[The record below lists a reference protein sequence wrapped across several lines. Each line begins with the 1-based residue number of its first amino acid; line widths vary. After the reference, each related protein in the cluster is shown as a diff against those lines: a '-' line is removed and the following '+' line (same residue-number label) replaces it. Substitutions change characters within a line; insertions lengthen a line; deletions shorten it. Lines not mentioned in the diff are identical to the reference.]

1 MTVEKA
7 LPPLTAAAGPTVMD
21 LHAGYQSG
29 RLRPTDVL
37 EQALERAR
45 HAPMGVFLCTLEAR
59 ALQEAH
65 ASESRWKKGEPLGPL
80 DGVPIVWK
88 DLFDVKGTTT
98 TAGSALRRHAPVVD
112 ADAFSVH
119 TLTQAGAVTL
129 GKVGL
134 SEFAYSGLGL
144 NPHFGTPPNPCSHDG
159 ARAPGGSSSGTAAS
173 ICAGIVAMG
182 MGTDTGGSVR
192 VPAAFQGLVGYRPSS
207 GRLNK
212 SGVYPL
218 SRTLDDIGPLART
231 VEDCALAD
239 ALLRGHPPVPLL
251 PTPAQG
257 LRIVVPKNVV
267 FDDAEPE
274 VLEQFAGLLERLQ
287 KAGVRMEHREI
298 PALDAFQKLSANHGT
313 ITAAEGYHWHQ
324 HIVDGPDAQRMDR
337 RVLSRLQRGR
347 SMLAL
352 DWLVLRDS
360 RLRLQHEVTAL
371 LDGAWL
377 LMPTVVHVA
386 PLVAE
391 LEADDDRFHT
401 LNLRTLRNTSV
412 GNFLD
417 LCGISVPM
425 GLGRAGMPLG
435 ALLSGPAGSD
445 DALFG
450 AAARIAQCV

>member
-1 MTVEKA
+1 
-7 LPPLTAAAGPTVMD
+7 
-21 LHAGYQSG
+21 
-29 RLRPTDVL
+29 
-37 EQALERAR
+37 
-45 HAPMGVFLCTLEAR
+45 
-59 ALQEAH
+59 
-65 ASESRWKKGEPLGPL
+65 
-80 DGVPIVWK
+80 
-88 DLFDVKGTTT
+88 
-98 TAGSALRRHAPVVD
+98 
-112 ADAFSVH
+112 
-119 TLTQAGAVTL
+119 
-129 GKVGL
+129 
-134 SEFAYSGLGL
+134 
-144 NPHFGTPPNPCSHDG
+144 
-159 ARAPGGSSSGTAAS
+159 
-173 ICAGIVAMG
+173 

-212 SGVYPL
+212 TGVYPL
-218 SRTLDDIGPLART
+218 SRTLDDIGPIART

-239 ALLRGHPPVPLL
+239 ALLRGLTPLPL
-251 PTPAQG
+251 VPTPAKA

-274 VLEQFAGLLERLQ
+274 VLEQFASLLERLQ
-287 KAGVRMEHREI
+287 RAGAHIAHREI
-298 PALDAFQKLSANHGT
+298 PAFDTFQKLSAMHGT

-324 HIVDGPDAQRMDR
+324 QIVDGPDGQRIDR

-352 DWLVLRDS
+352 DWLVLQDS
-360 RLRLQHEVTAL
+360 RLRLQREVTAL

-401 LNLRTLRNTSV
+401 LNLRTLRNTSM

-417 LCGISVPM
+417 LCGISLPM

-435 ALLSGPAGSD
+435 ALLSGSAGSD
-445 DALFG
+445 DALFC
-450 AAARIAQCV
+450 AAASVAQCV

>member
-1 MTVEKA
+1 MKVEKA
-7 LPPLTAAAGPTVMD
+7 LSTSTAAPSPTVMA
-21 LHAGYQSG
+21 LHAAYRSG
-29 RLRPTDVL
+29 ALRPTAVV

-45 HAPMGVFLCTLEAR
+45 NAPAGVFLCMLEAR
-59 ALQEAH
+59 ALQEAQ
-65 ASESRWKKGEPLGPL
+65 ASERRWKHGAPLGPL

-88 DLFDVKGTTT
+88 DLFDVQGTTT
-98 TAGSALRRHAPVVD
+98 TAGSALRRSAPVANTD
-112 ADAFSVH
+112 AHAVH
-119 TLTQAGAVTL
+119 ALAQAGAVSL

-159 ARAPGGSSSGTAAS
+159 ARAPGGSSSGTAVCIS
-173 ICAGIVAMG
+173 SGIGAMG
-182 MGTDTGGSVR
+182 MGTDTGGSIR

-218 SRTLDDIGPLART
+218 SRTLDDVGPIART
-231 VEDCALAD
+231 VEDCAVAD
-239 ALLRGHPPVPLL
+239 ALLRGHTPWPLVS
-251 PTPAQG
+251 TPAG
-257 LRIVVPKNVV
+257 SMRMVVPKNVV

-287 KAGVRMEHREI
+287 RAGVLIEHREI
-298 PALDAFQKLSANHGT
+298 SALDELQSLTALHGT

-324 HIVDGPDAQRMDR
+324 QIVDGPDAQRIDR

-347 SMLAL
+347 SMLAVDL
-352 DWLVLRDS
+352 LELQVS
-360 RLRLQHEVTAL
+360 RIRLQREVARL

-391 LEADDDRFHT
+391 LEADDNRFHE
-401 LNLRTLRNTSV
+401 LNLRTLRNTSM
-412 GNFLD
+412 GNVLD
-417 LCGISVPM
+417 LCGVSLPM
-425 GLGRAGMPLG
+425 GLGKAGMPLG

-445 DALFG
+445 DALL
-450 AAARIAQCV
+450 AAAATVARCM